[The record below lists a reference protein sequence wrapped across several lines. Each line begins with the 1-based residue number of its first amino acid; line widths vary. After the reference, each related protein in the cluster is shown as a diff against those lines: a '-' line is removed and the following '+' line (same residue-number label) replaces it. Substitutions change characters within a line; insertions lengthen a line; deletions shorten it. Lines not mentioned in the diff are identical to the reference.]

1 MEKQTSDWSP
11 GLYMRDTNNMKK
23 KANLSQPEVYINN
36 TDTPIHNDGEYLLR
50 IPCVTAQT

>member
-1 MEKQTSDWSP
+1 MFNVF
-11 GLYMRDTNNMKK
+11 DTNNMKK
-23 KANLSQPEVYINN
+23 KANWSQPEVYINN